1 MQTKD
6 NQIVRIENTQPNEW
20 LSIHYAVHNVCNFK
34 CWYCFPGS
42 NSGEYRWPDLDLI
55 SKNFIH
61 LIEHY
66 RTTQGKTKFEL
77 KLLGGEPT
85 VWPELGDF
93 IRILKEKYADD
104 ILIKVFTNGSRTIRW
119 WGENAKYFDSVL
131 ISGHPAEIDQE
142 HTRTVADLLYEKNVY
157 VDFNMMMDPH
167 RWDQSISII
176 EYLKGSKYQW
186 SIIAAHL
193 RHDSFTYT
201 EEQMNYI
208 RDHVKRQ
215 ADKTYHEN
223 SKHFKSSVIVHRADG
238 TSEPVNKNYIV
249 LNDLNH
255 FEGWECSVGVE
266 NLSIQFDGAIM
277 ANCGT
282 NVYGLDYRFN
292 LNDAD
297 FVTKFTPEIKP
308 VICPKYSCDSHE
320 YNLNKRVIPIIALT

>member
-1 MQTKD
+1 
-6 NQIVRIENTQPNEW
+6 
-20 LSIHYAVHNVCNFK
+20 
-34 CWYCFPGS
+34 
-42 NSGEYRWPDLDLI
+42 
-55 SKNFIH
+55 
-61 LIEHY
+61 
-66 RTTQGKTKFEL
+66 
-77 KLLGGEPT
+77 
-85 VWPELGDF
+85 
-93 IRILKEKYADD
+93 
-104 ILIKVFTNGSRTIRW
+104 
-119 WGENAKYFDSVL
+119 
-131 ISGHPAEIDQE
+131 
-142 HTRTVADLLYEKNVY
+142 
-157 VDFNMMMDPH
+157 
-167 RWDQSISII
+167 
-176 EYLKGSKYQW
+176 
-186 SIIAAHL
+186 
-193 RHDSFTYT
+193 
-201 EEQMNYI
+201 MNYI